1 MCRLI
6 GLEGV
11 TWLWRTKPKDLT
23 FAEYLGVIV
32 KDVYLEEMGD

>member
-1 MCRLI
+1 M
-6 GLEGV
+6 GSSGFGE
-11 TWLWRTKPKDLT
+11 TKPKDLT